1 MNVLGVVA
9 PLHIGTSY
17 VARMAR
23 DAADLRAAQA
33 LRFAVF
39 NSELNE
45 GLTASFETCLDRDIF
60 DTVCDHLL
68 VEHCPSG
75 TVVGTYRMQSGATA
89 QARHGYYCAQEF
101 EFDVF
106 APLRD
111 QIIELGR
118 ACIAREHRN
127 FQVLSLLWRGIAAY
141 AQQRGGRYLI
151 GCSSLTSQDPADG
164 VAGFAQLQQY
174 LAPPALR
181 TVPTPTYV
189 CPLDGPARPDLEI
202 PKLLSSYL
210 ALGAWICGPPALDR
224 EFKTID
230 FLTLLDLQSPDLQ
243 QRRRRF
249 GIP

>member
-9 PLHIGTSY
+9 PLHISTSY

-23 DAADLRAAQA
+23 DESDLHAAQA
-33 LRFAVF
+33 LRFSVF

-45 GLTASFETCLDRDIF
+45 GLASSMETCLDQDIF

-68 VEHCPSG
+68 VEHCSSG
-75 TVVGTYRMQSGATA
+75 KIVGTYRMQSGAIA
-89 QARHGYYCAQEF
+89 QAHYGYYCAQEF
-101 EFDVF
+101 AFEVY
-106 APLRD
+106 APLRE
-111 QIIELGR
+111 QMIELGR

-127 FQVLSLLWRGIAAY
+127 FQVLSLLWRGIATY
-141 AQQRGGRYLI
+141 AQERGARYLI

-174 LAPPALR
+174 LAPSALR
-181 TVPTPTYV
+181 TVPMPAYV
-189 CPLDGPARPDLEI
+189 CPLDGPARPDLKL

-210 ALGAWICGPPALDR
+210 ALGAWICGPPALDPN
-224 EFKTID
+224 FKTID
-230 FLTLLDLQSPDLQ
+230 FLTLIDLQSTELQ

-249 GIP
+249 GIS

>member
-1 MNVLGVVA
+1 MNVLGELA
-9 PLHIGTSY
+9 PLHLGTSY

-23 DAADLRAAQA
+23 DEADLRACQS
-33 LRFAVF
+33 LRFVVF

-45 GLTASFETCLDRDIF
+45 GLASSFETCLDRDLF
-60 DTVCDHLL
+60 DSVCDHLL
-68 VEHCPSG
+68 VEHSPSG
-75 TVVGTYRMQSGATA
+75 EIVGTYRMQSGATA
-89 QARHGYYCAQEF
+89 HAQHGYYCAQEF
-101 EFDVF
+101 VFDVY
-106 APLRD
+106 APLRA

-141 AQQRGGRYLI
+141 AQQHGGRYLI
-151 GCSSLTSQDPADG
+151 GCSSLTSQNPADG
-164 VAGFAQLQQY
+164 VAGFAQLQHY

-181 TVPTPTYV
+181 TVPTSAYV
-189 CPLDGPARPDLEI
+189 CPINGPANPELQL
-202 PKLLSSYL
+202 PKLLSAYL

-230 FLTLLDLQSPDLQ
+230 FLTLIDLQSPDMQ

-249 GIP
+249 GIL